1 MTTGPR
7 KLKSG
12 SYAVQLVLGPDVI
25 AFARTQWRQQGY
37 LDVEDYLVGVL
48 NTAMLEEMDRAG
60 RIPARR
66 AEDLDKL

>member
-1 MTTGPR
+1 M
-7 KLKSG
+7 LKQ
-12 SYAVQLVLGPDVI
+12 QLLHGAQDIGTVL

-37 LDVEDYLVGVL
+37 LDVEDYFAGIL

>member
-1 MTTGPR
+1 VRTGPR

-12 SYAVQLVLGPDVI
+12 CYAAQLVLGPDVI

-37 LDVEDYLVGVL
+37 LDVEDYFAGIL
-48 NTAMLEEMDRAG
+48 NTAMLEEMDQAG